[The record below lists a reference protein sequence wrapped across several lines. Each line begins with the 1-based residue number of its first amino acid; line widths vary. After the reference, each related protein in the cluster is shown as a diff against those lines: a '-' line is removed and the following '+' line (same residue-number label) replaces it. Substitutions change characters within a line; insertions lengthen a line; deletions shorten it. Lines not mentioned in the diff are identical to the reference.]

1 MTASTSTTTDTAA
14 AAQISTVMAVAE
26 QIAGRFRKIRPEYRD
41 SFDGEAILLDRI
53 VKTWN
58 VKGKVHETWY
68 SLRMC
73 LVDMLEQKKSNKR
86 LQPPEEYLGY
96 SPPLFQLRCFLVG
109 TSQDRASPHVAVCCA
124 HRWYASGIRTL
135 ILESQILGNGKFKHF
150 KACFIAIVN
159 IIQPGPAAASTWGS
173 LPPSLTELEFY
184 LDTNDLPGAFCGAK
198 VNTQVSGSLSQVA
211 TVGGIVQVGERYLG
225 MTVAHIFYT
234 DPHTALLVEDTAT
247 AYSVDWTELDLI
259 TSEEEVSDN
268 EESISTASWDAAV
281 PVQGVSGEPQAE
293 IPENIPY
300 STQFVMDIDTQR
312 ELNLSK
318 LAELSHVWE
327 LSRCED
333 EDSVRHNLDWALITI
348 ENPVFYKPN
357 FVKLPVNIGGFADF
371 WSHEVLDHIPSES
384 ASVILQTSH
393 GPLMGSSICSVS
405 SLKIPS
411 SDKFQPV
418 WMLHMDGILTADC
431 GSWAFETSSGGLI
444 GMLIAACYE
453 LGEIYILPACHIF
466 QEITVRSGQN
476 TILPRFRAESSPSS
490 MAGLASAYS
499 NQGQWKEA
507 EELFVQVIETLKK
520 VLGEEHPDTLTSI
533 SNLGSVLDRQGKYKE
548 AKAMHRCALK
558 GREKVLREEHPD
570 TLTSISNLGS
580 VLERQAKYK
589 EAEAM
594 QRRALE
600 GREKVLG
607 TGHPDTLT
615 SVNNLGSVLERQGR
629 YKEAEAVHQR
639 ALEGREKVLGE
650 EHPDTL
656 TSVNNLGSVLERQGR
671 YKEAEAVHQRALEG
685 REKVLGTEHPDTL
698 TSISNLGS
706 VLERQGRYKEAEAVH
721 ERALEG
727 REKVLG
733 TEHPDTLTSISNLG
747 SVLERQGRYEEAEA
761 VHQRALE
768 GREKVLGTEHPDTLT
783 SVNNLG
789 SVLERQGRYKEAE
802 AVHRRALEG
811 REKVLGAEHPDTLTS
826 ISNLGLVLERQAK
839 YKEAEVMQRR
849 AFLGREKVLGREHPD
864 TLTSIS
870 SLGLVLS
877 IQNKYEEAEVMHR
890 RDLEE
895 SEKVLGAEHPD
906 TLTSVNNLGSVLERQ
921 RKYKEAEVVQRRAFL
936 GREKVLGPEHP
947 DTLTSMANLA
957 STFWNQ
963 QRWKEAEE
971 LFMQVME
978 TFKRVL
984 GAEHPFTLTSM
995 NNLAFTLKSQSR
1007 NKEAILLMEACFQLR
1022 KQILGPHHPDTKYSL
1037 EALNKWER
1045 DNRKIRL

>member
-1 MTASTSTTTDTAA
+1 MTAITSTTIDTAA

-26 QIAGRFRKIRPEYRD
+26 QMVGRFRKIRPEYRD
-41 SFDGEAILLDRI
+41 SFDGEAILLDKI
-53 VKTWN
+53 VRTWN
-58 VKGKVHETWY
+58 VKGKVHEIWC
-68 SLRMC
+68 SLRKC
-73 LVDMLEQKKSNKR
+73 LVDILEQKKSNKR

-150 KACFIAIVN
+150 KACFIVIVN
-159 IIQPGPAAASTWGS
+159 IIQPGPAATSTWGS

-225 MTVAHIFYT
+225 MTVAHIFHT

-259 TSEEEVSDN
+259 ISEEEVLDN

-281 PVQGVSGEPQAE
+281 PVEGVSGEPQAE

-300 STQFVMDIDTQR
+300 STQFVLDIDTQR

-333 EDSVRHNLDWALITI
+333 EDSVRHNLDWALMTI
-348 ENPVFYKPN
+348 ENPVLYKPN
-357 FVKLPVNIGGFADF
+357 FIKLPVNIGVFAGF
-371 WSHEVLDHIPSES
+371 WSHEVLDHIPSKS

-418 WMLHMDGILTADC
+418 WMLHMDGILTGDC

-444 GMLIAACYE
+444 GMLIAACHE

-466 QEITVRSGQN
+466 QEIIVRSGQN
-476 TILPRFRAESSPSS
+476 TILPRFRPESSPSS
-490 MAGLASAYS
+490 MANLASTYS
-499 NQGQWKEA
+499 NQGRWKEA
-507 EELFVQVIETLKK
+507 EELFLQVIETLKK

-533 SNLGSVLDRQGKYKE
+533 SNLGSVLERQGNYKE
-548 AKAMHRCALK
+548 AKAMH
-558 GREKVLREEHPD
+558 
-570 TLTSISNLGS
+570 
-580 VLERQAKYK
+580 Q
-589 EAEAM
+589 
-594 QRRALE
+594 RALE

-607 TGHPDTLT
+607 AEHPDTLT
-615 SVNNLGSVLERQGR
+615 SVNNLGSVLERQSK
-629 YKEAEAVHQR
+629 YKEAEAMQR
-639 ALEGREKVLGE
+639 QALEGREKALGI

-656 TSVNNLGSVLERQGR
+656 TSVNNLGSVLERQGK

-685 REKVLGTEHPDTL
+685 REK
-698 TSISNLGS
+698 
-706 VLERQGRYKEAEAVH
+706 AF
-721 ERALEG
+721 
-727 REKVLG
+727 
-733 TEHPDTLTSISNLG
+733 
-747 SVLERQGRYEEAEA
+747 
-761 VHQRALE
+761 
-768 GREKVLGTEHPDTLT
+768 
-783 SVNNLG
+783 
-789 SVLERQGRYKEAE
+789 
-802 AVHRRALEG
+802 
-811 REKVLGAEHPDTLTS
+811 GAEHPDTLTS
-826 ISNLGLVLERQAK
+826 ISNLGLVLGRQGK

-906 TLTSVNNLGSVLERQ
+906 TLTSVNNLGSALEKQ
-921 RKYKEAEVVQRRAFL
+921 GKYKEAELIQRRAFL
-936 GREKVLGPEHP
+936 GRKKALGLEHS

-963 QRWKEAEE
+963 GRWKKAEE
-971 LFMQVME
+971 LFMQATE
-978 TFKRVL
+978 RFKRVL

-1007 NKEAILLMEACFQLR
+1007 NQEAISLMEACFQLR
-1022 KQILGPHHPDTKYSL
+1022 KQILGPHHPDTRYSL
-1037 EALNKWER
+1037 EALNQWG
-1045 DNRKIRL
+1045 NKIGSLGLGYPLNPATLSKSNHQFVNLYSPQ

>member
-26 QIAGRFRKIRPEYRD
+26 QMAGRFRKIRPEYRD
-41 SFDGEAILLDRI
+41 SFDGEAIILDRI

-58 VKGKVHETWY
+58 VKGKVHEIWC
-68 SLRMC
+68 SLRKC

-300 STQFVMDIDTQR
+300 STQFALDIDTQR
-312 ELNLSK
+312 ELNISK

-348 ENPVFYKPN
+348 ENPVLYNLN

-371 WSHEVLDHIPSES
+371 WSHEVLDHIPSKS

-418 WMLHMDGILTADC
+418 WMLHMDGILTGDC
-431 GSWAFETSSGGLI
+431 GSWAFEASSGGLI

-476 TILPRFRAESSPSS
+476 TILPRFGPESSPSS

-499 NQGQWKEA
+499 NQGRWKEA

-533 SNLGSVLDRQGKYKE
+533 SNLGSVLERQGKYEE
-548 AKAMHRCALK
+548 AKVMHWRALE
-558 GREKVLREEHPD
+558 GREKVLGAEHPD
-570 TLTSISNLGS
+570 TLTSVNNLGS
-580 VLERQAKYK
+580 VLERQGKYK

-594 QRRALE
+594 QRHALE

-629 YKEAEAVHQR
+629 YKEAEAVHQH
-639 ALEGREKVLGE
+639 ALEGRG
-650 EHPDTL
+650 
-656 TSVNNLGSVLERQGR
+656 
-671 YKEAEAVHQRALEG
+671 
-685 REKVLGTEHPDTL
+685 
-698 TSISNLGS
+698 
-706 VLERQGRYKEAEAVH
+706 
-721 ERALEG
+721 
-727 REKVLG
+727 
-733 TEHPDTLTSISNLG
+733 
-747 SVLERQGRYEEAEA
+747 
-761 VHQRALE
+761 
-768 GREKVLGTEHPDTLT
+768 
-783 SVNNLG
+783 
-789 SVLERQGRYKEAE
+789 
-802 AVHRRALEG
+802 
-811 REKVLGAEHPDTLTS
+811 KVLGAEHPDTLTS

-849 AFLGREKVLGREHPD
+849 AFLGREKALGREHPD

-906 TLTSVNNLGSVLERQ
+906 TLTSINNLGSVLERQ
-921 RKYKEAEVVQRRAFL
+921 GKYKEAEVIQRRAFL

-963 QRWKEAEE
+963 RRWKEAEE

-995 NNLAFTLKSQSR
+995 NNLAFTLKSQSH

-1037 EALNKWER
+1037 EALNKWEI
-1045 DNRKIRL
+1045 DN